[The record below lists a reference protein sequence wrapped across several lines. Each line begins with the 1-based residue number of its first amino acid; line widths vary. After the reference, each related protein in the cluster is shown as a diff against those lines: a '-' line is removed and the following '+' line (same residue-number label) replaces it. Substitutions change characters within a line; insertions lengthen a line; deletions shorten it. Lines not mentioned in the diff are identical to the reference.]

1 MLSRK
6 TGSSEKTGSSRKTKE
21 LIVEYILMV
30 IASFSILIIFFIFIF
45 LFKESLPAFQ
55 QVGGQIFS
63 TDFHGKFGLGAA
75 IIGSLLVTVGAS
87 IIAFPIGIG
96 SAIFLSEVAPGWLRR
111 LLKPIIEVL
120 AGIPSVVY
128 GFIGAILL
136 VPYLTNSFNMISG
149 YSLLAG
155 GMIIGVMTLPVV
167 ISISD
172 DSLKAVPHDIKNA
185 SLALG
190 ATPWQTT
197 KKVTL
202 PAASS
207 GIFAA
212 ATLGIGKALGETMA
226 VLMVVSAITTAP
238 NPLFDVFQSGPVLTA
253 LIAGHMGEAYGLK
266 VNVLFTAGVFLF
278 IIVGALS
285 VISDIMQHRV
295 EKKFTGR

>member
-1 MLSRK
+1 MLSQMP
-6 TGSSEKTGSSRKTKE
+6 SRKTKE
-21 LIVEYILMV
+21 KVIEYIFLV
-30 IASFSILIIFFIFIF
+30 IASFSILIIFFIFMF
-45 LFKESLPAFQ
+45 LFKESLPAFRQ
-55 QVGGQIFS
+55 IGWQIFS
-63 TDFHGKFGLGAA
+63 ADFHGKFGLGAA
-75 IIGSLLVTVGAS
+75 IIGSLLATTGAL

-96 SAIFLSEVAPGWLRR
+96 SAIFLSEVSPSWLRR

-120 AGIPSVVY
+120 AGIPSVIY

-136 VPYLTNSFNMISG
+136 VPYLANSFNMSSG

-155 GMIIGVMTLPVV
+155 GMIIGVMTLPIVV
-167 ISISD
+167 SISD
-172 DSLKAVPHDIKNA
+172 DSLKAVPHDVKEA

-190 ATPWQTT
+190 ATPWQTI
-197 KKVTL
+197 KKVTF

-212 ATLGIGKALGETMA
+212 ATLGVGKAIGETMA

-238 NPLFDVFQSGPVLTA
+238 DPLFDVFQSGPVLTA

-266 VNVLFTAGVFLF
+266 VNVLFAAGVFLF

-295 EKKFTGR
+295 EKKFMGR